1 MNVTTIGAPRGA
13 HRFRKRLG
21 RGPGSG
27 RGKTSGRGIKGAM
40 ARSGARRRPGFEGGQ
55 MPLIR
60 RVPKRGFVHAERTLY
75 AVVNVSDLNRFR
87 AGGRVGPAELIEAG
101 LVNRSRPVKV
111 LGDGAL
117 TKALQVA
124 ANAFSASAK
133 EKIAKAGGSIEELTT
148 TAAAP

>member
-1 MNVTTIGAPRGA
+1 MNVTTIGVPRGA
-13 HRFRKRLG
+13 HRHRKRRG

-27 RGKTSGRGIKGAM
+27 RGKTSGRGIKGAK

-60 RVPKRGFVHAERTLY
+60 RVPKRGFVHAEHTQY

-87 AGGRVGPAELIEAG
+87 AGSRIGPAELIEAG
-101 LVNRSRPVKV
+101 LVNRSRPVKI

-117 TKALQVA
+117 TKGLQVA

-133 EKIAKAGGSIEELTT
+133 DKIAQAGGSIEELTT
-148 TAAAP
+148 TAAAR